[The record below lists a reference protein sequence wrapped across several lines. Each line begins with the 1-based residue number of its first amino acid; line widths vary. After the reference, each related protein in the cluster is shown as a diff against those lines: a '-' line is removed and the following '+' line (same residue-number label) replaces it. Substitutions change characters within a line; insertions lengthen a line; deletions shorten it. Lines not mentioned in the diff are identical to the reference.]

1 MADSIDAK
9 LEAAAIRLGE
19 AMARVTPKEREVL
32 KAMKRQ
38 VDEFADNQAKEGKYY
53 DRSMVFAY
61 GIVAH
66 QDLTDSTLIEAAKA
80 YVDVDYEFYKQLNL

>member
-1 MADSIDAK
+1 MADSLEAK

-19 AMARVTPKEREVL
+19 AMARVSVREREVL

-38 VDEFADNQAKEGKYY
+38 VDEFSDNEAKAGRFY
-53 DRSMVFAY
+53 DRSAVFAY

-66 QDLTDSTLIEAAKA
+66 PDLKDTTLIEAAKA
-80 YVDVDYEFYKQLNL
+80 YVDVDYAFYKQFKS